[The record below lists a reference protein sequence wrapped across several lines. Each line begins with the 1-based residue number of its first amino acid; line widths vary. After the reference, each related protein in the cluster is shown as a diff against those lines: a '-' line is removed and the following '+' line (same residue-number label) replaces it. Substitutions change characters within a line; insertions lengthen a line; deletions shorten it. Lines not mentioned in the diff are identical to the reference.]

1 MGVAH
6 IAATKSLGGKGNSLT
21 VKTFYAILKREL
33 YVYFSSP
40 IAYVVVTIFLLLS
53 GYFFYS
59 AFAYFSM
66 VSMQAMRMPGVG
78 GINVTEMVL
87 HPTFGNMSVIM
98 LLMMPLLTM
107 RLFAEEKKA
116 GTLEL
121 MLSYPVRETELL
133 FGKFAACIVVFFI
146 MLVPTFLYP
155 LFLWIYA
162 EPDIGQIFTGYLV
175 LFLMGVAF
183 IALGLMVSSATE
195 NQIVAAA
202 ISFGAI
208 LMFWLIGWSETFV
221 GPVLGKVLSHLSLLE
236 HFETF
241 SRGVIDTR
249 DIIYYINFN
258 ILFLFMTMRS
268 LESKR
273 WRG

>member
-1 MGVAH
+1 MKV
-6 IAATKSLGGKGNSLT
+6 
-21 VKTFYAILKREL
+21 FYAILKREL

-87 HPTFGNMSVIM
+87 LPTLGNMSVIM

-133 FGKFAACIVVFFI
+133 FGKFTACIVVFFI

-155 LFLWIYA
+155 LFVWFYA
-162 EPDIGQIFTGYLV
+162 EPDIGPILTGYLG
-175 LFLMGVAF
+175 LFLMGTAF
-183 IALGLMVSSATE
+183 IALGIMVSSATE

-208 LMFWLIGWSETFV
+208 LMFWLIGWSEAFV
-221 GPVLGKVLSHLSLLE
+221 GPVLGKVLSHISLLE

>member
-1 MGVAH
+1 MRSV
-6 IAATKSLGGKGNSLT
+6 
-21 VKTFYAILKREL
+21 YAILKREL

-53 GYFFYS
+53 GYFFYT

-66 VSMQAMRMPGVG
+66 ISVQAMQMPGAG

-87 HPTFGNMSVIM
+87 YPTFGNMSVIM

-133 FGKFAACIVVFFI
+133 FGKFTACILIFLI
-146 MLVPTFLYP
+146 MLALTWLYP
-155 LFLWIYA
+155 FLLWLYA
-162 EPDIGQIFTGYLV
+162 EPDLGPILTGYLG
-175 LFLMGVAF
+175 LFLMGTAF
-183 IALGLMVSSATE
+183 IALGLMVSSVTE

-208 LMFWLIGWSETFV
+208 LMFWLIGWGEAFA
-221 GPVLGKVLSHLSLLE
+221 GPSLGKVLSHISLLE
-236 HFETF
+236 HFENF
-241 SRGVIDTR
+241 SKGVIDTR
-249 DIIYYINFN
+249 DIVYYINFN
-258 ILFLFMTMRS
+258 ILFLFMSMRS

>member
-1 MGVAH
+1 MKV
-6 IAATKSLGGKGNSLT
+6 
-21 VKTFYAILKREL
+21 FYAILKREL

-87 HPTFGNMSVIM
+87 LPTLGNMSVIM

-133 FGKFAACIVVFFI
+133 FGKFTACIVVFFI

-155 LFLWIYA
+155 LFVWFYA
-162 EPDIGQIFTGYLV
+162 EPDIGPILTGYLG
-175 LFLMGVAF
+175 LFLMGTAF
-183 IALGLMVSSATE
+183 IALGIMVSSATE
-195 NQIVAAA
+195 NQIIAAA

-221 GPVLGKVLSHLSLLE
+221 GPVLGKVLSHMSLLE
-236 HFETF
+236 HFENF

>member
-1 MGVAH
+1 MKV
-6 IAATKSLGGKGNSLT
+6 
-21 VKTFYAILKREL
+21 FYAILKREL

-87 HPTFGNMSVIM
+87 LPTLGNMSVIM

-133 FGKFAACIVVFFI
+133 FGKFTACIVVFFI

-155 LFLWIYA
+155 LFVWFYA
-162 EPDIGQIFTGYLV
+162 EPDIGPILTGYLG
-175 LFLMGVAF
+175 LFLMGTAF
-183 IALGLMVSSATE
+183 IALGIMVSSATE
-195 NQIVAAA
+195 NQIIAAA

-221 GPVLGKVLSHLSLLE
+221 GPVLGKVLSHISLLE

>member
-1 MGVAH
+1 
-6 IAATKSLGGKGNSLT
+6 
-21 VKTFYAILKREL
+21 LKREL

-40 IAYVVVTIFLLLS
+40 IAYVVVTVFLLLS

-66 VSMQAMRMPGVG
+66 ISMQAMRMPGVE
-78 GINVTEMVL
+78 GINVTDMVL
-87 HPTFGNMSVIM
+87 QPMFGNMSVIM

-121 MLSYPVRETELL
+121 VLSYPVRETELL
-133 FGKFAACIVVFFI
+133 FAKFAACMVVFSI
-146 MLVPTFLYP
+146 MLALTWLYP
-155 LFLWIYA
+155 FLLWLYA
-162 EPDIGQIFTGYLV
+162 KPDIGPILTGYLG
-175 LFLMGVAF
+175 LFLMGAAF
-183 IALGLMVSSATE
+183 IALGLMVSSLTE

-208 LMFWLIGWSETFV
+208 LLFWLIGWSESLV
-221 GPVLGKVLSHLSLLE
+221 GPVLGKVLSHISLLE
-236 HFETF
+236 HFENF
-241 SRGVIDTR
+241 SKGVIDTR
-249 DIIYYINFN
+249 DMIYYINFS

>member
-1 MGVAH
+1 MR
-6 IAATKSLGGKGNSLT
+6 S
-21 VKTFYAILKREL
+21 FYAILKREL

-66 VSMQAMRMPGVG
+66 ISMQAMRMPGVG

-107 RLFAEEKKA
+107 RLFAEEKKS

-121 MLSYPVRETELL
+121 VLSYPIREMELL
-133 FGKFAACIVVFFI
+133 LGKFVACMVVFLI
-146 MLVPTFLYP
+146 MLVLTWLYP
-155 LFLWIYA
+155 FLLWLYA
-162 EPDIGQIFTGYLV
+162 KPDIGPVVTGYLG
-175 LFLMGVAF
+175 LFLMGTAF
-183 IALGLMVSSATE
+183 IALGLMVSSLTE

-208 LMFWLIGWSETFV
+208 LMFWLMGWSEAFAE
-221 GPVLGKVLSHLSLLE
+221 PALGKVLSHLSLLG
-236 HFETF
+236 HFESF
-241 SRGVIDTR
+241 SKGVIDTR

-258 ILFLFMTMRS
+258 ILFLFVTIRS

>member
-1 MGVAH
+1 MR
-6 IAATKSLGGKGNSLT
+6 
-21 VKTFYAILKREL
+21 TFYAILKREL

-87 HPTFGNMSVIM
+87 LPTLGNMSVIM

-133 FGKFAACIVVFFI
+133 FGKFTACIVVFFI

-155 LFLWIYA
+155 LFVWFYA
-162 EPDIGQIFTGYLV
+162 EPDIGPILTGYLG
-175 LFLMGVAF
+175 LFLMGTAF
-183 IALGLMVSSATE
+183 IALGIMVSSATE
-195 NQIVAAA
+195 NQIIAAA

-221 GPVLGKVLSHLSLLE
+221 GPVLGKVLSHISLLE

>member
-1 MGVAH
+1 
-6 IAATKSLGGKGNSLT
+6 

-59 AFAYFSM
+59 AFVYFSM

-87 HPTFGNMSVIM
+87 LPTFGNMSMIM

-133 FGKFAACIVVFFI
+133 FGKFTACIVVFFI

-155 LFLWIYA
+155 LFLWFYA
-162 EPDIGQIFTGYLV
+162 DPDIGQILTGYLG
-175 LFLMGVAF
+175 LLLMGAAF
-183 IALGLMVSSATE
+183 IALGIMVSSATE

-221 GPVLGKVLSHLSLLE
+221 GPVLGKVLSHISLLE

>member
-1 MGVAH
+1 M
-6 IAATKSLGGKGNSLT
+6 
-21 VKTFYAILKREL
+21 KTFYAILKREL

-87 HPTFGNMSVIM
+87 LPTLGNMSVIM

-133 FGKFAACIVVFFI
+133 FGKFTACIVVFFI

-155 LFLWIYA
+155 LFVWFYA
-162 EPDIGQIFTGYLV
+162 EPDIGPILTGYLG
-175 LFLMGVAF
+175 LFLMGTAF
-183 IALGLMVSSATE
+183 IALGIMVSSATE
-195 NQIVAAA
+195 NQIIAAA

-208 LMFWLIGWSETFV
+208 LMFWLIGWSEAFV
-221 GPVLGKVLSHLSLLE
+221 GPVLGKVLSHISLLE

>member
-1 MGVAH
+1 M
-6 IAATKSLGGKGNSLT
+6 KSC
-21 VKTFYAILKREL
+21 YAILKREL

-40 IAYVVVTIFLLLS
+40 IAYVVMTVFLLLS

-59 AFAYFSM
+59 SFAYFSM
-66 VSMQAMRMPGVG
+66 ISMQAMRMPGVE
-78 GINVTEMVL
+78 GINVTDMVL
-87 HPTFGNMSVIM
+87 QPMFGNMSVIM

-121 MLSYPVRETELL
+121 VLSYPVREAELL
-133 FGKFAACIVVFFI
+133 FGKFAACMVVFFI
-146 MLVPTFLYP
+146 MLVLTWLYP
-155 LFLWIYA
+155 FLLWLYA
-162 EPDIGQIFTGYLV
+162 KPDVGAIVTGYLG
-175 LFLMGVAF
+175 LFLMGAAF
-183 IALGLMVSSATE
+183 IALGLMVSSLTE

-208 LMFWLIGWSETFV
+208 LMFWLVGWSEAFV
-221 GPVLGKVLSHLSLLE
+221 GPVLGKVLSHISLLE
-236 HFETF
+236 HFENF
-241 SRGVIDTR
+241 SKGVIDTR
-249 DIIYYINFN
+249 DMIYYINFS

>member
-1 MGVAH
+1 MR
-6 IAATKSLGGKGNSLT
+6 SL
-21 VKTFYAILKREL
+21 YAILKREL

-66 VSMQAMRMPGVG
+66 ISVQAMQMPGAG

-87 HPTFGNMSVIM
+87 YPTFGNMSVIM

-133 FGKFAACIVVFFI
+133 FGKFIACMLIFLI
-146 MLVPTFLYP
+146 MLALTWLYP
-155 LFLWIYA
+155 FLMWLYA
-162 EPDIGQIFTGYLV
+162 EPDIGPIVTGYLG
-175 LFLMGVAF
+175 LFLMGTAF
-183 IALGLMVSSATE
+183 MALGLMVSSITE

-208 LMFWLIGWSETFV
+208 LMFWLIGWAEAFA
-221 GPVLGKVLSHLSLLE
+221 GPSLGKVLSHISLLE
-236 HFETF
+236 HFENF
-241 SRGVIDTR
+241 SKGVIDTR

-258 ILFLFMTMRS
+258 ILFLFITMRS

>member
-1 MGVAH
+1 MR
-6 IAATKSLGGKGNSLT
+6 S
-21 VKTFYAILKREL
+21 FYAILKREL

-53 GYFFYS
+53 GWFFYS

-66 VSMQAMRMPGVG
+66 ISVQAMRMPGAG
-78 GINVTEMVL
+78 GINVTDMVL

-133 FGKFAACIVVFFI
+133 FGKFTACMVIFLI
-146 MLVPTFLYP
+146 MLALTWLYP
-155 LFLWIYA
+155 FLLWLYA
-162 EPDIGQIFTGYLV
+162 EPDIGPVVTGYLG
-175 LFLMGVAF
+175 LFLMGTAF
-183 IALGLMVSSATE
+183 IALGLMVSSVTE

-208 LMFWLIGWSETFV
+208 LMFWLIGWAETFA
-221 GPVLGKVLSHLSLLE
+221 GPSLGKVLSHISLLE
-236 HFETF
+236 HFESF
-241 SRGVIDTR
+241 SKGVIDTR
-249 DIIYYINFN
+249 DIIYYVNFN

>member
-1 MGVAH
+1 MR
-6 IAATKSLGGKGNSLT
+6 SL
-21 VKTFYAILKREL
+21 YAILKREL
-33 YVYFSSP
+33 YVYFLSS

-66 VSMQAMRMPGVG
+66 ISVQAMQMPGAG

-87 HPTFGNMSVIM
+87 YPTFGNMSVIM

-133 FGKFAACIVVFFI
+133 FGKFIACMLIFLI
-146 MLVPTFLYP
+146 MLALTWLYP
-155 LFLWIYA
+155 FLMWLYA
-162 EPDIGQIFTGYLV
+162 EPDIGPIVTGYLG
-175 LFLMGVAF
+175 LFLMGTAF
-183 IALGLMVSSATE
+183 IALGLMVSSITE

-208 LMFWLIGWSETFV
+208 LMFWLIGWAEAFA
-221 GPVLGKVLSHLSLLE
+221 GPSLGKVLSHISLLE
-236 HFETF
+236 HFENF
-241 SRGVIDTR
+241 SKGVIDTR

>member
-1 MGVAH
+1 MKA
-6 IAATKSLGGKGNSLT
+6 
-21 VKTFYAILKREL
+21 FYAILKREL

-53 GYFFYS
+53 GWFFYS

-66 VSMQAMRMPGVG
+66 ISVQAMRMPGAG

-107 RLFAEEKKA
+107 RLFAEEKKS

-121 MLSYPVRETELL
+121 MLSYPVREAELL
-133 FGKFAACIVVFFI
+133 FGKFTACMVIFLI
-146 MLVPTFLYP
+146 MLALTWLYP
-155 LFLWIYA
+155 FLLWLYA
-162 EPDIGQIFTGYLV
+162 EPDIGPVVTGYLG
-175 LFLMGVAF
+175 LFLMGAAF
-183 IALGLMVSSATE
+183 IALGLMVSSVTE

-208 LMFWLIGWSETFV
+208 LMFWLIGWAETFA
-221 GPVLGKVLSHLSLLE
+221 GPSLGKVLSHISLLE
-236 HFETF
+236 HFENF
-241 SRGVIDTR
+241 SKGVIDTR
-249 DIIYYINFN
+249 DIIYYVNFN

-268 LESKR
+268 LESKK

>member
-1 MGVAH
+1 MR
-6 IAATKSLGGKGNSLT
+6 N
-21 VKTFYAILKREL
+21 FYAILRREL
-33 YVYFSSP
+33 YVYFCSP
-40 IAYVVVTIFLLLS
+40 IAYVVTTIFLVLS
-53 GYFFYS
+53 GYLFYS

-66 VSMQAMRMPGVG
+66 ISMQAMRMPGID

-87 HPTFGNMSVIM
+87 NPMFANMSVIM

-121 MLSYPVRETELL
+121 LLSYPVRETELL
-133 FGKFAACIVVFFI
+133 LGKFVACLVVFFV
-146 MLVPTFLYP
+146 MLALTWLYP
-155 LFLWIYA
+155 ILLWLFA
-162 EPDIGQIFTGYLV
+162 KPDSGPILSGYLG
-175 LFLMGVAF
+175 LFLMGAAF
-183 IALGLMVSSATE
+183 IALGLLVSSLTE
-195 NQIVAAA
+195 NQIVAAV

-221 GPVLGKVLSHLSLLE
+221 GPSLGKVLSHLSLLD
-236 HFETF
+236 HFEGF
-241 SRGVIDTR
+241 ARGVIDSR
-249 DIIYYINFN
+249 DVIYYIDFC

-268 LESKR
+268 LESKK